1 MGLDIITGTMG
12 GGKSIFAVERAIE
25 CWKAGGWVHSNLPFI
40 DEELEREGWI
50 ERHVKLPKNTELW
63 ARKEKQDDGSE
74 ILVSDIII
82 GGAEGAENLVI
93 IDEAALQFHAYD
105 QVENRRKNRAM
116 FEFVVMSR
124 QIGIDIYFI
133 SQSATNID
141 AAIRKVAQSVIKCVN
156 VRNIPGVGP
165 IIAPFVGNFRRLW
178 LSPDK
183 GAVLSASFARFRPDA
198 ARIYK
203 THGEGDKI
211 GIKRDA
217 SRKVQRARLSPVV
230 WLFMFLILGLFST
243 AVYMVYRTPAALKAT
258 AVHFDAKAK
267 SESSTGPASSL
278 GSAASAPVR
287 APYIVARRDNPLT
300 YYDSLGRVF
309 SFEPKRGQRLIDS
322 VNQTPNGVS
331 LEFRGSVLAVL
342 ENQTN

>member
-1 MGLDIITGTMG
+1 MG
-12 GGKSIFAVERAIE
+12 GGKSIYAVERAIE

-40 DEELEREGWI
+40 DEELEREGWADH
-50 ERHVKLPKNTELW
+50 HVKLPKNTELW
-63 ARKEKQDDGSE
+63 ARKEKQEDGSE
-74 ILVSDIII
+74 KLVSEIIV
-82 GGAEGAENLVI
+82 GGEEGAENLVI

-105 QVENRRKNRAM
+105 QVENRRKNRAL

-141 AAIRKVAQSVIKCVN
+141 ASIRKVAQSIIKCVN

-230 WLFMFLILGLFST
+230 WLFMFLILGLFGT
-243 AVYMVYRTPAALKAT
+243 AVYMVYRTPAALKGT
-258 AVHFDAKAK
+258 AAHFEAKAK
-267 SESSTGPASSL
+267 EDSTASPS
-278 GSAASAPVR
+278 GSPSAPPRPV
-287 APYIVARRDNPLT
+287 APFIVARREVPLT
-300 YYDSLGRVF
+300 YYDNLGRVF
-309 SFEPKRGQRLIDS
+309 SFNPKRGQRIIDS
-322 VNQTPNGVS
+322 ANETPTGVV
-331 LEFRGSVLAVL
+331 LLFRGSVVATL
-342 ENQTN
+342 ENQTQ